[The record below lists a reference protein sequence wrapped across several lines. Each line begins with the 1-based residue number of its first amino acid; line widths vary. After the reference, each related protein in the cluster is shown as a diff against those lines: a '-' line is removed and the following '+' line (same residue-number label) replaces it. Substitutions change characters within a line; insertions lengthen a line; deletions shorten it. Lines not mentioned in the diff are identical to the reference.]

1 MELKQK
7 WRRFWT
13 LNRHREDGFTLVELV
28 VVIAILAILAGVTV
42 PAYDDYITKAKESA
56 DQQIVAAVNTA
67 FAAACVENKV
77 DTVNVT
83 DAAVSVVAN
92 KVQGLSSVSATATE
106 TSVAVDT
113 TNFKDIYADFAFY
126 YAGNEDATF
135 KNGVVG
141 SLQWN
146 ATNGVFEISETAVDS
161 QILLSSGK
169 LITISA

>member
-13 LNRHREDGFTLVELV
+13 LNRHHEDGFTLVELV
-28 VVIAILAILAGVTV
+28 VVIAILAILAAVTV

-56 DQQIVAAVNTA
+56 DEQIVAAVNTA
-67 FAAACVENKV
+67 FAAACVENEV
-77 DTVNVT
+77 DVVNVT
-83 DAAVSVVAN
+83 AAAVSVVAN

-135 KNGVVG
+135 KNGVVDF
-141 SLQWN
+141 LPIELV
-146 ATNGVFEISETAVDS
+146 AEP
-161 QILLSSGK
+161 
-169 LITISA
+169 